1 MALRM
6 AIIEGLDSP
15 KVNDFDFDENLKV
28 LKKKRIGDV

>member
-1 MALRM
+1 M

-28 LKKKRIGDV
+28 LEKKRIGDV